1 MLKAVLLASCIIFV
15 PAVALAQVAVADPV
29 DRVSYSVGVDSN
41 YVLEQQAFSVEGPV
55 ANADITYQVNDS
67 LSFTVWGQYGEHEEA
82 TEVDLTATLAETFGE
97 VDVSITA
104 GGYFYPASD
113 DLDPIYM
120 ARLEVAI
127 PIGPVSLDLSAERN
141 MGGFEN
147 TMLAVA
153 LSGSVNDTIDLT
165 IGKAFNSGDLN
176 PWFLGASIPV
186 GPEEHGISL
195 DARVYFGAG
204 QGWTVGFRK
213 SF

>member
-15 PAVALAQVAVADPV
+15 PAAALAQVAVADPV

-104 GGYFYPASD
+104 GGYFYPASED
-113 DLDPIYM
+113 EDLDPIYM

-147 TMLAVA
+147 TTLAVA

-165 IGKAFNSGDLN
+165 IGKAFNSG
-176 PWFLGASIPV
+176 
-186 GPEEHGISL
+186 GP
-195 DARVYFGAG
+195 
-204 QGWTVGFRK
+204 
-213 SF
+213 